1 MKKSLKSI
9 AIMFAVFA
17 LFALPLVMSGC
28 AKDRRSVTI
37 GNKGHAEQYILAAM
51 LQQLIEAHTDIKAT
65 VLDLSGGT
73 PIVHEA
79 MLAKQIDMYP
89 EYSNS
94 GWLYALRH
102 EPFNGTHDEM
112 VVELKKEYSEKF
124 GFEWFGFYGFDNSY
138 AIAVQKSMADVN
150 NLQTI
155 SDIAAVSRGLK
166 FGSNPDYYEVSGGY
180 TALAEVYGFEFTTV
194 DLEVGLKYIALS
206 EGQVDAINAF
216 TTDGSIARFELTMLK
231 DDKSFFQEF
240 YATTLI
246 RNETLEKFPEL
257 REVLDKLTGQ
267 ISAEE
272 MIAMNDQVET
282 RGRDPKNVAKEFL
295 ERKNLL

>member
-1 MKKSLKSI
+1 MKNFLKVI
-9 AIMFAVFA
+9 AIALLVFVV
-17 LFALPLVMSGC
+17 LSGC
-28 AKDRRSVTI
+28 KKDEKAVTI

-51 LQQLIEAHTDIKAT
+51 MQQLIEAHTDIKAT

-94 GWLYALRH
+94 GWLYALQH
-102 EPFNGTHDEM
+102 DPYPGTHTQMVEALKDE
-112 VVELKKEYSEKF
+112 YHDKF
-124 GFEWFGFYGFDNSY
+124 GFEWLGFYGFDDSY
-138 AIAVQKSMADVN
+138 AIAVRKEVADEYG
-150 NLQTI
+150 LRTI
-155 SDIAAVSRGLK
+155 SDIAAVSDGLR
-166 FGSNPDYYEVSGGY
+166 FGANPDYYEVSGGY
-180 TALAEVYGFEFTTV
+180 TALAEAYGFKFETM
-194 DLEVGLKYIALS
+194 DLEVGLKYKALA

-216 TTDGSIARFELTMLK
+216 TTDGSLARFELTILT
-231 DDKSFFQEF
+231 DDLSFFQEF

-246 RNETLEKFPEL
+246 REDTLQKYPEL
-257 REVLDKLTGQ
+257 RGVLDKLTGQ

-282 RGRDPKNVAKEFL
+282 EGHDPKDVAREFL

>member
-1 MKKSLKSI
+1 MGVLVVVVSI
-9 AIMFAVFA
+9 LMCMVAC
-17 LFALPLVMSGC
+17 S
-28 AKDRRSVTI
+28 KDDKTVTI

-51 LQQLIEAHTDIKAT
+51 LQLMIEEHTDIKAT

-94 GWLYALRH
+94 GWLYALQH
-102 EPFNGTHDEM
+102 DPFDGTHARM
-112 VVELKKEYSEKF
+112 VEELKREYHDRF
-124 GFEWFGFYGFDNSY
+124 GFEWLGFYGFDDSY
-138 AIAVQKSMADVN
+138 AIAVRRDVAEEY
-150 NLQTI
+150 NLRTI
-155 SDIAAVSRGLK
+155 SDIAAISGELR
-166 FGSNPDYYEVSGGY
+166 FGANPDYYEVSGGY
-180 TALAEVYGFEFTTV
+180 TALAEAYGFRFETV
-194 DLEVGLKYIALS
+194 DLEVGLKYLALA

-216 TTDGSIARFELTMLK
+216 TTDGSLARFDLTILV
-231 DDKSFFQEF
+231 DDLSFFQEF

-246 RNETLEKFPEL
+246 REETLEKYPEL
-257 REVLDKLTGQ
+257 RAVLEKLTGQ

-282 RGRDPKNVAKEFL
+282 GGRDPGDVAREFL
-295 ERKNLL
+295 ESKGLIKA